1 MLTNA
6 ITFSIPQSHIYYNI
20 TKLSKDVDEK
30 RLHLA
35 AAKPG
40 EPHPDPRV
48 AVTDA
53 LLRLNVSPR
62 HKGFP
67 LVREAILMHPQN
79 ESRSMT
85 KEVYPEL
92 TRLFDASQIQ
102 IEHAIRTAIHA
113 AWEHRELRVWAQYF
127 PLDPSGDVPR
137 PTNAGFITRLSAALQ
152 IGRL

>member
-1 MLTNA
+1 
-6 ITFSIPQSHIYYNI
+6 
-20 TKLSKDVDEK
+20 
-30 RLHLA
+30 
-35 AAKPG
+35 
-40 EPHPDPRV
+40 
-48 AVTDA
+48 TDA

-127 PLDPSGDVPR
+127 PLDPSGDVSR